1 MKMTLSKL
9 IANDIVNYGMDQTSE
24 FNYIVCLDSYIDDFD
39 LESRD
44 YIYKHLEEICSDI
57 RNNEN
62 VADLYFNEKEKEFN
76 MVFYW
81 DNLMNDTEHYVSD
94 IIRDLEEQDRFELDD
109 IREIA
114 HEMLY
119 DESTKN
125 LTIEKIKNSRK
136 MELDI
141 WR

>member
-76 MVFYW
+76 MLFYW

-125 LTIEKIKNSRK
+125 LTVEKIKNSRK

-141 WR
+141 

>member
-39 LESRD
+39 LDSRE

-141 WR
+141 

>member
-125 LTIEKIKNSRK
+125 PTIEKIKNSRK

-141 WR
+141 

>member
-94 IIRDLEEQDRFELDD
+94 IIRDLEEQNRFELDD

-141 WR
+141 

>member
-94 IIRDLEEQDRFELDD
+94 IIRDLKEQDRFELDD

-141 WR
+141 

>member
-62 VADLYFNEKEKEFN
+62 VADLYFDEKEKEFN

-94 IIRDLEEQDRFELDD
+94 IIRDLKEQDRFELDD

-141 WR
+141 

>member
-81 DNLMNDTEHYVSD
+81 DHLMNDTEHYVSD

-141 WR
+141 

>member
-9 IANDIVNYGMDQTSE
+9 IANDIVNYGMDQTTE

-39 LESRD
+39 QEAKD
-44 YIYKHLEEICSDI
+44 YIYNHLEEICSDI
-57 RNNEN
+57 ANDER
-62 VADLYFNEKEKEFN
+62 VADLHFDEKNKEFN

-81 DNLMNDTEHYVSD
+81 DYLMNDTEHYVDD
-94 IIRDLEEQDRFELDD
+94 IIKDMGEQDRFELED

-114 HEMLY
+114 SELIY

-141 WR
+141 

>member
-62 VADLYFNEKEKEFN
+62 VADLYFDEKEKEFN

-94 IIRDLEEQDRFELDD
+94 IIRDLEEHDRFELDD

-125 LTIEKIKNSRK
+125 LTIEKIKNSKK

-141 WR
+141 

>member
-125 LTIEKIKNSRK
+125 LTIEKIKNSKK

-141 WR
+141 

>member
-94 IIRDLEEQDRFELDD
+94 IFRDLEEQDRFELDD

-141 WR
+141 

>member
-81 DNLMNDTEHYVSD
+81 DNLMNNTEHYVSD

-141 WR
+141 

>member
-1 MKMTLSKL
+1 
-9 IANDIVNYGMDQTSE
+9 
-24 FNYIVCLDSYIDDFD
+24 
-39 LESRD
+39 
-44 YIYKHLEEICSDI
+44 
-57 RNNEN
+57 
-62 VADLYFNEKEKEFN
+62 
-76 MVFYW
+76 
-81 DNLMNDTEHYVSD
+81 MNDTEHYVSD

>member
-62 VADLYFNEKEKEFN
+62 VADLYFDEKEKEFN

-125 LTIEKIKNSRK
+125 LTIEKIKNSKK

-141 WR
+141 

>member
-62 VADLYFNEKEKEFN
+62 VADIYFNEKEKEFN

-141 WR
+141 

>member
-141 WR
+141 

>member
-62 VADLYFNEKEKEFN
+62 VADLYFDEKEKEFN

-94 IIRDLEEQDRFELDD
+94 IIRDLKEQDRFELDD

-125 LTIEKIKNSRK
+125 LTVEKIKNSRK

-141 WR
+141 

>member
-81 DNLMNDTEHYVSD
+81 DNLMNDIEHYVSD

-141 WR
+141 